1 MRRVRS
7 VFVLAVV
14 LIIAGIVLTLEN
26 LGVVSGAS
34 KLWPV
39 FPFIVGAGFLML
51 FSERGRSDLALL
63 FLGIVL
69 VLSALFFFYLNF
81 TTWRMTATLWPVFLG
96 IAGTGFLGMFMSSRE
111 RLFLYLG
118 SSLIML
124 AIVFYLVFGVSLH
137 LWPLSLVAFG
147 ASLLFV
153 NHYYLKR

>member
-14 LIIAGIVLTLEN
+14 LIIAGIALTLEN
-26 LGVVSGAS
+26 IGAISGAS
-34 KLWPV
+34 KLWPL
-39 FPFIVGAGFLML
+39 FPLIVGAGFLML
-51 FSERGRSDLALL
+51 FSERGRGDLALL

-69 VLSALFFFYLNF
+69 VLCALFFFYLNY

-96 IAGTGFLGMFMSSRE
+96 ITGTGFLGMFMSSRV

-118 SSLIML
+118 SGLIML
-124 AIVFYLVFGVSLH
+124 ATVFFLVFGVSLH

-147 ASLLFV
+147 ASLLVV
-153 NHYYLKR
+153 NYYYVKR

>member
-26 LGVVSGAS
+26 VGIVSGAS
-34 KLWPV
+34 RLWPL
-39 FPFIVGAGFLML
+39 FPLIVGTGFLTL
-51 FSERGRSDLALL
+51 FSDRGRRDLALL

-118 SSLIML
+118 SSLIVL
-124 AIVFYLVFGVSLH
+124 AIVFYLVFGVSLQ

-147 ASLLFV
+147 ASLLVV
-153 NHYYLKR
+153 NHYYLRR